1 MGGFVALA
9 TGGRVTFDRGEFNGA
24 IGDSIT
30 LIPLV
35 VALATLTD
43 VSLPHVLVGFGGVP
57 SSVGRPVWAPAVGRA
72 NEGARCAHIAGSL
85 TYAELALAGVALG
98 VVLFVVL
105 LVVGLSWTLGAV
117 ERWIGGLVIR
127 GVQFAVALVLFE
139 TGVDLALATPRVGAV
154 GVGLVG
160 IAIVAG
166 CESAVGLV
174 VVAIGGLGVFTNLG
188 LAFLLGVFTHLVW
201 TRHVH
206 RQANESA

>member
-1 MGGFVALA
+1 MRR
-9 TGGRVTFDRGEFNGA
+9 RVR
-24 IGDSIT
+24 
-30 LIPLV
+30 
-35 VALATLTD
+35 
-43 VSLPHVLVGFGGVP
+43 
-57 SSVGRPVWAPAVGRA
+57 APAVGRA
-72 NEGARCAHIAGSL
+72 NEGARCAPIAGSL

-98 VVLFVVL
+98 VVLFVV
-105 LVVGLSWTLGAV
+105 GLSETLGEV
-117 ERWIGGLVIR
+117 DRWIGGLVIH

-201 TRHVH
+201 TRYVDC
-206 RQANESA
+206 RADKPA